1 MHCLT
6 SASIFYVLICQR
18 LEAIA
23 SLYDIDRNES
33 YHENNFSQSIQ
44 LIYLRAVGVPAI
56 AGPCP
61 QEPLVYFDIEKDEC
75 REGNDT
81 EQHNSERI
89 EVVFDVNWIVSEK
102 EIKKIAKNLMLC
114 FLSLL

>member
-1 MHCLT
+1 M
-6 SASIFYVLICQR
+6 
-18 LEAIA
+18 
-23 SLYDIDRNES
+23 N
-33 YHENNFSQSIQ
+33 
-44 LIYLRAVGVPAI
+44 YLRAVGVPAI

-89 EVVFDVNWIVSEK
+89 EVVFDVNWIVSE
-102 EIKKIAKNLMLC
+102 EEKKIFAKNLLC
-114 FLSLL
+114 FFYLLKSDKNNNALTSGQ